1 MKKVTLILIS
11 LLLCLCLVG
20 CDDDH
25 DDVVD
30 NDSDDVVE
38 VENTITSLEDKKIT
52 GYNSFDIFPYKLNVD
67 EVTNITLRRNFYENG
82 TWTSEDWVIMKEDW
96 IAEVGLDGRSFI
108 FGLGVNT
115 YPELHNSE
123 LDIDNLPTTLIYYQF
138 DDDLKVETRITG
150 SIPISFKGMTGV
162 STSWLPEAR
171 KIVDGEE
178 LVILAMFGTSGNMLT
193 SPGSDVFDGEYQKQ
207 GDLVYDK
214 AIVIT
219 LIVTYK
225 G

>member
-38 VENTITSLEDKKIT
+38 VKNTITPLEDKKIT
-52 GYNSFDIFPYKLNVD
+52 GYNSFDILPYKLNVEEGSSIVFRVNIYDDGEWTFEDCIMDTAD
-67 EVTNITLRRNFYENG
+67 EDSI
-82 TWTSEDWVIMKEDW
+82 
-96 IAEVGLDGRSFI
+96 I

-115 YPELHNSE
+115 YPEL
-123 LDIDNLPTTLIYYQF
+123 DIDSLPATLIYYQF
-138 DDDLKVETRITG
+138 DDDLKVETRITAPR
-150 SIPISFKGMTGV
+150 PINFKDMSGV
-162 STSWLPEAR
+162 STSWLQSDHD
-171 KIVDGEE
+171 IVDGEE
-178 LVILAMFGTSGNMLT
+178 LVVLAMFGTKGNELSMP
-193 SPGSDVFDGEYQKQ
+193 SSDVFDDKYKKQ
-207 GDLVYDK
+207 DNLTYDK

>member
-20 CDDDH
+20 CDDNH

-38 VENTITSLEDKKIT
+38 VKNTITPLEDKKIT
-52 GYNSFDIFPYKLNVD
+52 GYNSFDILPYKLNVEEGSSIVFRVNIYDDGEWTFEDCIMDTAD
-67 EVTNITLRRNFYENG
+67 EDSI
-82 TWTSEDWVIMKEDW
+82 
-96 IAEVGLDGRSFI
+96 I

-115 YPELHNSE
+115 YPEL
-123 LDIDNLPTTLIYYQF
+123 DIDSLPATFIYYQF
-138 DDDLKVETRITG
+138 DDDLKVETRITAPR
-150 SIPISFKGMTGV
+150 PINFKDMSGV
-162 STSWLPEAR
+162 STSWLQSDHD
-171 KIVDGEE
+171 IVDGEE
-178 LVILAMFGTSGNMLT
+178 LVVLAMFGTKGNELSMP
-193 SPGSDVFDGEYQKQ
+193 SSDVFDDKYKKQ
-207 GDLVYDK
+207 DNLTYDK

>member
-11 LLLCLCLVG
+11 LMLCLCLVG

-38 VENTITSLEDKKIT
+38 VKNTITPLEDKKIT
-52 GYNSFDIFPYKLNVD
+52 GYNSYDILPYKLNVEEGSSIVFRVNIYDDGEWTFEDCIMDTAD
-67 EVTNITLRRNFYENG
+67 EDSI
-82 TWTSEDWVIMKEDW
+82 
-96 IAEVGLDGRSFI
+96 I

-115 YPELHNSE
+115 YPEL
-123 LDIDNLPTTLIYYQF
+123 DIDSLPATLIYYQF
-138 DDDLKVETRITG
+138 DDDLKVETRITAPR
-150 SIPISFKGMTGV
+150 PINFKDMSGV
-162 STSWLPEAR
+162 STSWLQSDHD
-171 KIVDGEE
+171 IVDGEE
-178 LVILAMFGTSGNMLT
+178 LVVLAMFGTKGNELSMP
-193 SPGSDVFDGEYQKQ
+193 SSDVFDDKYKKQ
-207 GDLVYDK
+207 DNLTYDK

>member
-20 CDDDH
+20 CDDNH

-38 VENTITSLEDKKIT
+38 VKNTITPLEDKKIT
-52 GYNSFDIFPYKLNVD
+52 GYNSYDILPYKLNVEEGSSIVFRVNIYDDGEWTFEDCIMDTAD
-67 EVTNITLRRNFYENG
+67 EDSI
-82 TWTSEDWVIMKEDW
+82 
-96 IAEVGLDGRSFI
+96 I

-115 YPELHNSE
+115 YPEL
-123 LDIDNLPTTLIYYQF
+123 DIDSLPATLIYYQF
-138 DDDLKVETRITG
+138 DDDLKVETRITAPR
-150 SIPISFKGMTGV
+150 PINFKDMSGV
-162 STSWLPEAR
+162 STSWLQSDHD
-171 KIVDGEE
+171 IVDGEE
-178 LVILAMFGTSGNMLT
+178 LVVLAMFGTKGNELSMP
-193 SPGSDVFDGEYQKQ
+193 SSDVFDDKYKKQ
-207 GDLVYDK
+207 DNLTYDK

>member
-38 VENTITSLEDKKIT
+38 VKNTITPLEDKKIT
-52 GYNSFDIFPYKLNVD
+52 GYNSFDILPYKLNVD
-67 EVTNITLRRNFYENG
+67 EGASITFRFNTYENG
-82 TWTSEDWVIMKEDW
+82 TWTSNDWVMDTS
-96 IAEVGLDGRSFI
+96 DGDSLI
-108 FGLGVNT
+108 FGFGVNT
-115 YPELHNSE
+115 YPELK
-123 LDIDNLPTTLIYYQF
+123 LDDLPTTLIYYQF
-138 DDDLKVETRITG
+138 DDDLKVETRITAPR
-150 SIPISFKGMTGV
+150 PINFKDMSGV
-162 STSWLPEAR
+162 STSWLQSDHD
-171 KIVDGEE
+171 IVDGEE
-178 LVILAMFGTSGNMLT
+178 LVVLAMFGTKGNELSMP
-193 SPGSDVFDGEYQKQ
+193 SSDVFDDKYKKQ
-207 GDLVYDK
+207 DNLTYDK

>member
-30 NDSDDVVE
+30 NDTDDVVE
-38 VENTITSLEDKKIT
+38 AENTIKVLDDKKIT
-52 GYNSFDIFPYKLNVD
+52 GYNSFDIVPYKLNVD
-67 EVTNITLRRNFYENG
+67 DVTNITLRRNFYENG
-82 TWTSEDWVIMKEDW
+82 EWTSEDWVIMNEDW
-96 IAEVGLDGRSFI
+96 IERDEKDNESFI
-108 FGLGVNT
+108 FGIGVDT
-115 YPELHNSE
+115 HPD
-123 LDIDNLPTTLIYYQF
+123 LDIDNIPTTLIYYQF
-138 DDDLKVETRITG
+138 DDDLKVETKVTG
-150 SIPISFKGMTGV
+150 SKPISFKGMTVV
-162 STSWLPEAR
+162 STAWLPDDR
-171 KIVDGEE
+171 NIVDGEE
-178 LVILAMFGTSGNMLT
+178 LIVLAMFGSNGDILL
-193 SPGSDVFDGEYQKQ
+193 SPGGYVFNDEYKKQ
-207 GDLVYDK
+207 GDLAYDK

>member
-38 VENTITSLEDKKIT
+38 VENTITPLEDKKIT

-96 IAEVGLDGRSFI
+96 IAEVGLDGGSFI

-115 YPELHNSE
+115 YPELYNSE
-123 LDIDNLPTTLIYYQF
+123 LDIDILPTTLIYYQF
-138 DDDLKVETRITG
+138 DDELKVETRITG
-150 SIPISFKGMTGV
+150 SRPISFKDMTGV

-178 LVILAMFGTSGNMLT
+178 LAILAMFATSGNVLI

>member
-30 NDSDDVVE
+30 NDVDDVLE
-38 VENTITSLEDKKIT
+38 VKNTITPLEDKKIT
-52 GYNSFDIFPYKLNVD
+52 GYNSYDIVPYKLNVD
-67 EVTNITLRRNFYENG
+67 DVTNITLRRNFYENG
-82 TWTSEDWVIMKEDW
+82 EWTSEDWVIMNEDW
-96 IAEVGLDGRSFI
+96 IARDEEDSESFI
-108 FGLGVNT
+108 FGIGVDT
-115 YPELHNSE
+115 HPD
-123 LDIDNLPTTLIYYQF
+123 LDIDNIPTTLIYYQF
-138 DDDLKVETRITG
+138 DDDLKVETKVTG
-150 SIPISFKGMTGV
+150 SKPISLKGMTVV
-162 STSWLPEAR
+162 STAWLPDDR
-171 KIVDGEE
+171 NIVDGEE
-178 LVILAMFGTSGNMLT
+178 LVVFAMFGSNGDMLLA
-193 SPGSDVFDGEYQKQ
+193 PGGYVFDENYKNK
-207 GDLVYDK
+207 GDRVYDK

>member
-30 NDSDDVVE
+30 NDIDDVVE
-38 VENTITSLEDKKIT
+38 VKNTIKALDDKKIT
-52 GYNSFDIFPYKLNVD
+52 GYNSYDIVPYKLNVD
-67 EVTNITLRRNFYENG
+67 EGASITFRFNTYENG
-82 TWTSEDWVIMKEDW
+82 TWTSNDWVMDTS
-96 IAEVGLDGRSFI
+96 DGDSLI
-108 FGLGVNT
+108 FGFGVNT
-115 YPELHNSE
+115 YPELK
-123 LDIDNLPTTLIYYQF
+123 LDDLPTTLIYYQF

-162 STSWLPEAR
+162 STSWLPDDR
-171 KIVDGEE
+171 NIVDGEE
-178 LVILAMFGTSGNMLT
+178 LIILAMFGTSGNILT
-193 SPGSDVFDGEYQKQ
+193 PPGSDIFDDNYKN
-207 GDLVYDK
+207 GDWVCDK

>member
-20 CDDDH
+20 CDDH
-25 DDVVD
+25 QDDVVD

-38 VENTITSLEDKKIT
+38 VKNTITPLEDKKIT
-52 GYNSFDIFPYKLNVD
+52 GYNSFDILPYKLNVEEGSSIVFRVNIYDDGEWTFEDCIMDTAD
-67 EVTNITLRRNFYENG
+67 EDSI
-82 TWTSEDWVIMKEDW
+82 
-96 IAEVGLDGRSFI
+96 I

-115 YPELHNSE
+115 YPEL
-123 LDIDNLPTTLIYYQF
+123 DIDSLPATLIYYQF
-138 DDDLKVETRITG
+138 DDDLKVETRITAPR
-150 SIPISFKGMTGV
+150 PINFKDMSGV
-162 STSWLPEAR
+162 STSWLQSDHD
-171 KIVDGEE
+171 IVDGEE
-178 LVILAMFGTSGNMLT
+178 LVVLAMFGTKGNELSMP
-193 SPGSDVFDGEYQKQ
+193 SSDVFDDKYKKQ
-207 GDLVYDK
+207 DNLTYDK

>member
-30 NDSDDVVE
+30 NDVDDVVE
-38 VENTITSLEDKKIT
+38 VKNTITPLEDKKIT
-52 GYNSFDIFPYKLNVD
+52 GYNSYDIVPYKLNVD
-67 EVTNITLRRNFYENG
+67 DVTNITLRRNFYENG
-82 TWTSEDWVIMKEDW
+82 EWTSEDWVIMDEDW
-96 IAEVGLDGRSFI
+96 IARDETDSESFI
-108 FGLGVNT
+108 FGIGVDT
-115 YPELHNSE
+115 HPD
-123 LDIDNLPTTLIYYQF
+123 LDIDNIPTTLIYYQF
-138 DDDLKVETRITG
+138 DDDLKVETKVTG
-150 SIPISFKGMTGV
+150 SKPISFKGMTAV
-162 STSWLPEAR
+162 STAWLPDNR
-171 KIVDGEE
+171 DVVGDEE
-178 LVILAMFGTSGNMLT
+178 LIVLAMFGSNGDILL
-193 SPGSDVFDGEYQKQ
+193 SPGGYVFNDEYKKQ
-207 GDLVYDK
+207 GDLAYDK

>member
-20 CDDDH
+20 CDDNH

-38 VENTITSLEDKKIT
+38 VKNTITPLEDKKIT
-52 GYNSFDIFPYKLNVD
+52 GYNSYDIVPYKLNVD
-67 EVTNITLRRNFYENG
+67 DVTNITLRRNFYENG
-82 TWTSEDWVIMKEDW
+82 EWTSEDWVIMNEDW
-96 IAEVGLDGRSFI
+96 IARDEEDSESFI
-108 FGLGVNT
+108 FGIGVDT
-115 YPELHNSE
+115 HPD
-123 LDIDNLPTTLIYYQF
+123 LDIDNIPTTLIYYQF
-138 DDDLKVETRITG
+138 DDDLKVETKVTG
-150 SIPISFKGMTGV
+150 SKPISLKGMTVV
-162 STSWLPEAR
+162 STAWLPDDR
-171 KIVDGEE
+171 NIVDGEE
-178 LVILAMFGTSGNMLT
+178 LVVFAMFGSNGDMLLA
-193 SPGSDVFDGEYQKQ
+193 PGGYVFDENYKNK
-207 GDLVYDK
+207 GDRVYDK

>member
-11 LLLCLCLVG
+11 LVLCLCLVG
-20 CDDDH
+20 CDDNH

-38 VENTITSLEDKKIT
+38 VKNTITPLEDKKIT
-52 GYNSFDIFPYKLNVD
+52 GYNSFDILPYKLNVEEGSSIVFRVNIYDDGECTFEDCIMDTAD
-67 EVTNITLRRNFYENG
+67 EDSI
-82 TWTSEDWVIMKEDW
+82 
-96 IAEVGLDGRSFI
+96 I

-115 YPELHNSE
+115 YPEL
-123 LDIDNLPTTLIYYQF
+123 DIDSLPATLIYYQF
-138 DDDLKVETRITG
+138 DDDLKVETRITAPR
-150 SIPISFKGMTGV
+150 PINFKDMSGV
-162 STSWLPEAR
+162 STSWLQSDHD
-171 KIVDGEE
+171 IVDGEE
-178 LVILAMFGTSGNMLT
+178 LVVLAMFGTKGNELSMP
-193 SPGSDVFDGEYQKQ
+193 SSDVFDDKYKKQ
-207 GDLVYDK
+207 DNLTYDK

>member
-20 CDDDH
+20 CDNDR

-30 NDSDDVVE
+30 NDTDDVVE
-38 VENTITSLEDKKIT
+38 AENTIKVLDDKKIT
-52 GYNSFDIFPYKLNVD
+52 GYNSFDIVPYKLNVD
-67 EVTNITLRRNFYENG
+67 DVTNITLRTNFYEDG
-82 TWTSEDWVIMKEDW
+82 EWTSEDWVIMNEDW
-96 IAEVGLDGRSFI
+96 IARDETDSESFI
-108 FGLGVNT
+108 FGIGVDT
-115 YPELHNSE
+115 HPD
-123 LDIDNLPTTLIYYQF
+123 LDIDNIPTTLIYYQF
-138 DDDLKVETRITG
+138 DDDLKVETKVTG
-150 SIPISFKGMTGV
+150 SRPISFKGMTAV
-162 STSWLPEAR
+162 STAWLPDDR
-171 KIVDGEE
+171 NIVDGEE
-178 LVILAMFGTSGNMLT
+178 LVVLAMFGSNGDMLLA
-193 SPGSDVFDGEYQKQ
+193 PGGYVFDENYKNK

>member
-38 VENTITSLEDKKIT
+38 VKNTITPLEDKKIT
-52 GYNSFDIFPYKLNVD
+52 GYNSYDIVPYKLNVD
-67 EVTNITLRRNFYENG
+67 DVTNITLRTNFYEDG
-82 TWTSEDWVIMKEDW
+82 EWTSEDWVIMNEDW
-96 IAEVGLDGRSFI
+96 IARDEADSDSFI
-108 FGLGVNT
+108 FGIGADT
-115 YPELHNSE
+115 HPD
-123 LDIDNLPTTLIYYQF
+123 LDIDNIPTTLIYYQL
-138 DDDLKVETRITG
+138 DDDLKVETKVTG
-150 SIPISFKGMTGV
+150 SRPISFKGMTAV
-162 STSWLPEAR
+162 STAWLPDDR
-171 KIVDGEE
+171 NIVDGEE
-178 LVILAMFGTSGNMLT
+178 LIVLAMFGSNGDILL
-193 SPGSDVFDGEYQKQ
+193 SPGGYVFNDEYKKQ
-207 GDLVYDK
+207 GDLAYDK

>member
-38 VENTITSLEDKKIT
+38 VKNTITPLEDKKIT
-52 GYNSFDIFPYKLNVD
+52 GYNSFDILPYKLNVEEGSSIVFRVNIYDDGEWTFEDCIMDTAD
-67 EVTNITLRRNFYENG
+67 EDSI
-82 TWTSEDWVIMKEDW
+82 
-96 IAEVGLDGRSFI
+96 I
-108 FGLGVNT
+108 FSLGVNT
-115 YPELHNSE
+115 YPEL
-123 LDIDNLPTTLIYYQF
+123 DIDSLPATLIYYQF
-138 DDDLKVETRITG
+138 DDDLKVETRITAPR
-150 SIPISFKGMTGV
+150 PINFKDMSGV
-162 STSWLPEAR
+162 STSWLQSDHD
-171 KIVDGEE
+171 IVDGEE
-178 LVILAMFGTSGNMLT
+178 LVVLAMFGTKGNELSMP
-193 SPGSDVFDGEYQKQ
+193 SSDVFDDKYKKQ
-207 GDLVYDK
+207 DNLTYDK

>member
-30 NDSDDVVE
+30 NDIDDVVE
-38 VENTITSLEDKKIT
+38 VKNTITPLEDKKIT
-52 GYNSFDIFPYKLNVD
+52 GYNSFDIVPYKLNVD
-67 EVTNITLRRNFYENG
+67 DVTNITLRTNFYEDG
-82 TWTSEDWVIMKEDW
+82 EWTSEDWVIMNEDW
-96 IAEVGLDGRSFI
+96 IERDEEDSESFI
-108 FGLGVNT
+108 FGIGVDT
-115 YPELHNSE
+115 HPD
-123 LDIDNLPTTLIYYQF
+123 LDIDNIPTTLIYYQF
-138 DDDLKVETRITG
+138 DDDLKVETKVTG
-150 SIPISFKGMTGV
+150 SRPISLKGMTVV
-162 STSWLPEAR
+162 STAWLPDDR
-171 KIVDGEE
+171 NIVEGEE
-178 LVILAMFGTSGNMLT
+178 LVVLAVFGSNGDMLLA
-193 SPGSDVFDGEYQKQ
+193 PGGYVFDENYKNK
-207 GDLVYDK
+207 GDRVYDK

>member
-11 LLLCLCLVG
+11 LVLCLCLVG
-20 CDDDH
+20 CDDNH

-38 VENTITSLEDKKIT
+38 VKNTITPLEDKKIT
-52 GYNSFDIFPYKLNVD
+52 GYNSFDILPYKLNVEEGSSIVFRVNIYDDGEWTFEDCIMDTAD
-67 EVTNITLRRNFYENG
+67 EDSI
-82 TWTSEDWVIMKEDW
+82 
-96 IAEVGLDGRSFI
+96 I

-115 YPELHNSE
+115 YPEL
-123 LDIDNLPTTLIYYQF
+123 DIDSLPATLIYYQF
-138 DDDLKVETRITG
+138 DDDLKVETRITAPR
-150 SIPISFKGMTGV
+150 PINFKDMSGV
-162 STSWLPEAR
+162 STSWLQSDHD
-171 KIVDGEE
+171 IVDGEE
-178 LVILAMFGTSGNMLT
+178 LVVLAMFGTKGNELSMP
-193 SPGSDVFDGEYQKQ
+193 SSDVFDDKYKKQ
-207 GDLVYDK
+207 DNLTYDK

>member
-30 NDSDDVVE
+30 NDVDDVVE
-38 VENTITSLEDKKIT
+38 VKNTITPLEDKKIT
-52 GYNSFDIFPYKLNVD
+52 GYNSYDILPYKLNVEEGSSIVFRVNIYDDGEWTFEDCIMDTAD
-67 EVTNITLRRNFYENG
+67 EDSI
-82 TWTSEDWVIMKEDW
+82 
-96 IAEVGLDGRSFI
+96 I

-115 YPELHNSE
+115 YPEL
-123 LDIDNLPTTLIYYQF
+123 DIDSLPATLIYYQF
-138 DDDLKVETRITG
+138 DDDLKVETRITAPR
-150 SIPISFKGMTGV
+150 PINFKDMSGV
-162 STSWLPEAR
+162 STSWLQSDHD
-171 KIVDGEE
+171 IVDGEE
-178 LVILAMFGTSGNMLT
+178 LVVLAMFGTKGNELSMP
-193 SPGSDVFDGEYQKQ
+193 SSDVFDDKYKKQ
-207 GDLVYDK
+207 DNLTYDK

>member
-11 LLLCLCLVG
+11 LVLCLCLVG

-38 VENTITSLEDKKIT
+38 VKNTITPLEDKKIT
-52 GYNSFDIFPYKLNVD
+52 GYNSYDILPYKLNVEEGSSIVFRVNIYEDGEWTFEDCIMDTAD
-67 EVTNITLRRNFYENG
+67 EDSI
-82 TWTSEDWVIMKEDW
+82 
-96 IAEVGLDGRSFI
+96 I

-115 YPELHNSE
+115 YPEL
-123 LDIDNLPTTLIYYQF
+123 DIDSLPATLIYYQF
-138 DDDLKVETRITG
+138 DDDLKVETRITAPR
-150 SIPISFKGMTGV
+150 PINFKDMSGV
-162 STSWLPEAR
+162 STSWLQSDHD
-171 KIVDGEE
+171 IVDGEE
-178 LVILAMFGTSGNMLT
+178 LVVLAMFGTKGNELSMP
-193 SPGSDVFDGEYQKQ
+193 SSDVFDDKYKKQ
-207 GDLVYDK
+207 DNLTYDK

>member
-38 VENTITSLEDKKIT
+38 VKNTITPLEDKKIT

-67 EVTNITLRRNFYENG
+67 DVTNITLRTNFYEDG
-82 TWTSEDWVIMKEDW
+82 EWTSEDWVIMDEDW
-96 IAEVGLDGRSFI
+96 ITRDEEDSESFI
-108 FGLGVNT
+108 FGIGVDT
-115 YPELHNSE
+115 HPD
-123 LDIDNLPTTLIYYQF
+123 LDIDNIPTTLIYYQF
-138 DDDLKVETRITG
+138 DDDLKVETKVTG
-150 SIPISFKGMTGV
+150 SRPISLKGMTAV
-162 STSWLPEAR
+162 STAWLPDDR
-171 KIVDGEE
+171 NIVDGEE
-178 LVILAMFGTSGNMLT
+178 LVVLAMFGSNGDMLLA
-193 SPGSDVFDGEYQKQ
+193 PGGYVFDENYKNK
-207 GDLVYDK
+207 GDRVYDK

-225 G
+225 R

>member
-11 LLLCLCLVG
+11 LLLCLSLAG
-20 CDDDH
+20 CDNH
-25 DDVVD
+25 QDDVVD

-38 VENTITSLEDKKIT
+38 VKNTITPLEDKKIT

-96 IAEVGLDGRSFI
+96 IAEVGLDGGSFI

-150 SIPISFKGMTGV
+150 SIPISFKGMKGA
-162 STSWLPEAR
+162 STAWLQR
-171 KIVDGEE
+171 DHNIVDGEE

-193 SPGSDVFDGEYQKQ
+193 SPGSDVFDDEYKKQ
-207 GDLVYDK
+207 GDMVYDK

>member
-30 NDSDDVVE
+30 NDKDDVVE
-38 VENTITSLEDKKIT
+38 VKNTITPLDDKKIT
-52 GYNSFDIFPYKLNVD
+52 GYNSYDIVPYKLNVD
-67 EVTNITLRRNFYENG
+67 DVTNITLRTNFYEDG
-82 TWTSEDWVIMKEDW
+82 SWTSEDWVIMNEDW
-96 IAEVGLDGRSFI
+96 ITRDETDSESFI
-108 FGLGVNT
+108 FGIGVDT
-115 YPELHNSE
+115 HPD

-138 DDDLKVETRITG
+138 DDDLKVETKVTG
-150 SIPISFKGMTGV
+150 SRPISLKGMTAV
-162 STSWLPEAR
+162 STAWLPDDR
-171 KIVDGEE
+171 NIVDGEE
-178 LVILAMFGTSGNMLT
+178 LVVLAMFGSNGDMLL
-193 SPGSDVFDGEYQKQ
+193 SPGGYVFDENYKNK
-207 GDLVYDK
+207 GDRVYDK